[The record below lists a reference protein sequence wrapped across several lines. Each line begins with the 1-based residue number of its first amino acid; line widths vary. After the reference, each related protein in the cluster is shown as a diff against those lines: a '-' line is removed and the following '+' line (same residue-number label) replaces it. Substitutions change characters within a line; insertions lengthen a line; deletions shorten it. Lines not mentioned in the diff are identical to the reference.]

1 VDTHYDTSDFCFEA
15 LTSAGVIRIFM
26 PKVFVV
32 EKCLGMVGPT
42 NLFMNFLMAKPA
54 AQWFWYS
61 SCCVKLRLRLR
72 LPHLPVGGSHRSLSN
87 AGWQFGFSAAIVA
100 QKITKISNK
109 MQ

>member
-15 LTSAGVIRIFM
+15 LTSAGVIRIFL

-32 EKCLGMVGPT
+32 EKCSVMVGPT

-61 SCCVKLRLRLR
+61 SCCVKLPLR
-72 LPHLPVGGSHRSLSN
+72 LPHLPVGGSQRSLSN
-87 AGWQFGFSAAIVA
+87 AGRYLGFSTAIVA
-100 QKITKISNK
+100 RKITKISNK